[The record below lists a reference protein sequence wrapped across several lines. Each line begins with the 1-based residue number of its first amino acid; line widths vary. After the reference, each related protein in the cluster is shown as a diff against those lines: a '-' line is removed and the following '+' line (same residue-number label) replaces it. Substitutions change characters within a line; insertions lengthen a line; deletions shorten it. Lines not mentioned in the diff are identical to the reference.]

1 MLCSFYTYGE
11 FYEERW
17 FEEDLED
24 LAARPVPFDVFLI
37 DGGWEKARGEWE
49 PREDWWPHGMNAA
62 AERIRATGYRP
73 GIWTA
78 PFVAASHSKVMTEH
92 PEWALKLDNGGR
104 KEHSPDV
111 WTLDPTHPG
120 VCEHLESTFRKI
132 TFEWGYDF
140 HKFDFMRS
148 VFNDPRT
155 RFHDR
160 SKTRLEAYRMGL
172 EAIRRGTGPD
182 AYICVCG
189 GHYGGSLGIAQS
201 QRSGSDVRGWW
212 DGMMKPRLKQ
222 NVMRTWMHRLWH
234 VDPDAVLLR
243 RRDEQLIDGPHGQY
257 SLGRL
262 SDDEARVVTLNQYLS
277 SGIVCVAEKFRELD
291 EDRRALLRHILPTI
305 DAPALPLDPLEP
317 TAPSQLV
324 SHVEPR
330 CRELGSW
337 NTLAVI
343 NWDDE
348 SKPMRVTLEGE
359 VIGGLARGRFLVFE
373 FFEQETLGLFD
384 AGSEVDLGLLR
395 PHSCR
400 LLRIAPW
407 NGRDPVLAGTDMHL
421 SGGGV
426 EIAAWLAGRGEVSGR
441 IETPWEYPVRLT
453 VAFPD
458 GEGCLASMATSAGAF
473 TISASR
479 QG

>member
-1 MLCSFYTYGE
+1 
-11 FYEERW
+11 
-17 FEEDLED
+17 
-24 LAARPVPFDVFLI
+24 
-37 DGGWEKARGEWE
+37 
-49 PREDWWPHGMNAA
+49 
-62 AERIRATGYRP
+62 
-73 GIWTA
+73 
-78 PFVAASHSKVMTEH
+78 
-92 PEWALKLDNGGR
+92 
-104 KEHSPDV
+104 
-111 WTLDPTHPG
+111 
-120 VCEHLESTFRKI
+120 
-132 TFEWGYDF
+132 
-140 HKFDFMRS
+140 
-148 VFNDPRT
+148 
-155 RFHDR
+155 
-160 SKTRLEAYRMGL
+160 
-172 EAIRRGTGPD
+172 
-182 AYICVCG
+182 
-189 GHYGGSLGIAQS
+189 
-201 QRSGSDVRGWW
+201 
-212 DGMMKPRLKQ
+212 MKPRLKQ

-243 RRDEQLIDGPHGQY
+243 RRDEPLIEGPHGQY

-277 SGIVCVAEKFRELD
+277 GGIVCVAEKFRELD

-317 TAPSQLV
+317 VAPAQLV
-324 SHVEPR
+324 SRVEPR

-348 SKPMRVTLEGE
+348 SKRMRVTLEGE
-359 VIGGLARGRFLVFE
+359 VIRGLVPGRLLVSE
-373 FFEQETLGLFD
+373 FFEQEVIGLFD
-384 AGSEVDLGLLR
+384 AGTELDLGALR

-426 EIAAWLAGRGEVSGR
+426 EIASWQVAGKGEVSGR

-458 GEGCLASMATSAGAF
+458 GEGCFASTATSAGAF
-473 TISASR
+473 TVSASTH
-479 QG
+479 G